1 MGWMHEKRQGILLFL
16 AVSYVTA
23 IELKRA
29 MHEASH
35 SSPSNAETKNR
46 HIYIL
51 VLRLS
56 LYVVVLNYVW
66 KFL

>member
-1 MGWMHEKRQGILLFL
+1 MGWTY
-16 AVSYVTA
+16 ATA
-23 IELKRA
+23 IELKRS
-29 MHEASH
+29 MHEANH
-35 SSPSNAETKNR
+35 SSPSNAEIKNR

-66 KFL
+66 KYLRFLPFILVHKP